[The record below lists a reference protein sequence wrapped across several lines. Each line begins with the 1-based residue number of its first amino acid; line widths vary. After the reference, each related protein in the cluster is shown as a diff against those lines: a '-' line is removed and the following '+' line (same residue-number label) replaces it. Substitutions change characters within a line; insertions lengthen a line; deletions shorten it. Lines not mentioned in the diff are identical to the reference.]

1 MGDDVQCMH
10 VYNYVHRY
18 IRREQHYARNVFMVL
33 EDAWT
38 WRKFKVVSLIL
49 EASEAREVIV
59 HLAMRKE
66 RIRTQHTHIRITFRF
81 RQRSM
86 PRQVVDRILPFQ
98 FVISEPELLN
108 NLFPSTVHDLVSISN

>member
-18 IRREQHYARNVFMVL
+18 IRREQHYARNIFRVL

-38 WRKFKVVSLIL
+38 WSRSKVVSLIL

-59 HLAMRKE
+59 
-66 RIRTQHTHIRITFRF
+66 
-81 RQRSM
+81 
-86 PRQVVDRILPFQ
+86 
-98 FVISEPELLN
+98 
-108 NLFPSTVHDLVSISN
+108 DLVCAKKGLERSTLTSVLPSAFDSDQCPGKL

>member
-1 MGDDVQCMH
+1 MWDDVQCMH
-10 VYNYVHRY
+10 VDNYVHRY
-18 IRREQHYARNVFMVL
+18 IRREQHYARNVFRVL

-38 WRKFKVVSLIL
+38 WRKFKVVSLVL

-81 RQRSM
+81 
-86 PRQVVDRILPFQ
+86 
-98 FVISEPELLN
+98 
-108 NLFPSTVHDLVSISN
+108 